1 MATSAAARHDLYTEL
16 ARVIGPDHAETLM
29 SYLPTEEPGRL
40 AAKDDMASLREEIA
54 ALRNEFRDG
63 VGSLRTEMG
72 TFRAEIRADLAVLS
86 QRVDRMFIAM
96 MGAMAVMIAAL
107 VGGIITLN

>member
-1 MATSAAARHDLYTEL
+1 MATSAAARHELYTEL
-16 ARVIGPDHAETLM
+16 VRVIGPDHAETLM
-29 SYLPTEEPGRL
+29 SYLPTEEPGRP
-40 AAKDDMASLREEIA
+40 ATKDDMASLREEVA
-54 ALRNEFRDG
+54 ALRNELLDDT
-63 VGSLRTEMG
+63 GSLRSEMAA
-72 TFRAEIRADLAVLS
+72 FRTEIRADFAALS